1 MSKRIMKAN
10 AIEIKERNKSKM
22 IINQAGVMVPN
33 LSLFLIIEFK
43 LLLLNI
49 FKFTKN
55 NVNFLNKL
63 FHLKKINL
71 N

>member
-63 FHLKKINL
+63 VHLKKINL

>member
-10 AIEIKERNKSKM
+10 AIEKKESNKSKM
-22 IINQAGVMVPN
+22 IINQPGVMVPN